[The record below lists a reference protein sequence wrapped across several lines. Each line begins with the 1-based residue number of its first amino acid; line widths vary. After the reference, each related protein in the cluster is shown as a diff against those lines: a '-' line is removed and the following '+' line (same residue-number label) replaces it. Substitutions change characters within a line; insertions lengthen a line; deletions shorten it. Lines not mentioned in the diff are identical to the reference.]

1 MTDQDYRL
9 ISERHAGSLIMS
21 GTHGCEA
28 GCEGGRKLEGLR
40 RRRSDMTR
48 RWESDS
54 LEPVGTRD
62 HARGPMDAPVTLVK
76 YGDYEC
82 PYCGEAHPVLKELLE
97 RVGEQVRFVFRL
109 FPLDTVHPRARRA
122 AQAAEA
128 AASQGRFWEMHD
140 LLYERQD
147 ELSEED
153 LLRYAAEL
161 GLDLRRFEVDLTNDH
176 HAWRIEEDRL
186 GGDRAGVRGTPTL
199 FVNGVRYTGTLDLE
213 GLLAAV
219 EEATSSSSASLGEG
233 GGMTERIG
241 PLAHLLD
248 EICSERRGVNNR
260 TLRWVVNLA
269 VEIAREGREG
279 RKIGTLFVVGD
290 SEAVLEH
297 SRPMILD
304 PLYGHPQESKRIED
318 SDLRE
323 TLKELAQ
330 LDGAFVVS
338 DEGVVISAA
347 RYIDAA
353 SDHLELPLGLGSRHV
368 AAASVSSRTEAVSV
382 AVSESSTVRMFDDG
396 ELVAEIVPELWILG
410 EYGSY
415 LDGSSMGR

>member
-1 MTDQDYRL
+1 M
-9 ISERHAGSLIMS
+9 
-21 GTHGCEA
+21 
-28 GCEGGRKLEGLR
+28 
-40 RRRSDMTR
+40 R
-48 RWESDS
+48 RWESDR
-54 LEPVGTRD
+54 LEPIGTRD
-62 HARGPMDAPVTLVK
+62 HARGPKDAPVTLLK

-82 PYCGEAHPVLKELLE
+82 PYCGEAHPVLKELQE
-97 RVGEQVRFVFRL
+97 RVGQQVRFVFRH
-109 FPLDTVHPRARRA
+109 FPLDSAHPRARRA

-140 LLYERQD
+140 LLYERQG
-147 ELSEED
+147 ELGEED
-153 LLRYAAEL
+153 LMGYAAEL
-161 GLDLRRFEVDLTNDH
+161 GLDLRRFEEDLANDH

-199 FVNGVRYTGTLDLE
+199 FVNGVRYTGTLDLDR
-213 GLLAAV
+213 LLTAV
-219 EEATSSSSASLGEG
+219 EEATSSFSASRGE

-248 EICSERRGVNNR
+248 EVCSERRGVNNR
-260 TLRWVVNLA
+260 TLRRVVNLA

-290 SEAVLEH
+290 SEAVLKH

-304 PLYGHPQESKRIED
+304 PLYGHPHESKRIVD
-318 SDLRE
+318 PNLRE

-338 DEGVVISAA
+338 DEGVVLSAA
-347 RYIDAA
+347 RYIDAT
-353 SDHLELPLGLGSRHV
+353 SNHLELPLGLGSRHV

-396 ELVAEIVPELWILG
+396 ELVSEIVPELWLLG
-410 EYGSY
+410 GHGSY
-415 LDGSSMGR
+415 LDGSSMGHETRRTTL